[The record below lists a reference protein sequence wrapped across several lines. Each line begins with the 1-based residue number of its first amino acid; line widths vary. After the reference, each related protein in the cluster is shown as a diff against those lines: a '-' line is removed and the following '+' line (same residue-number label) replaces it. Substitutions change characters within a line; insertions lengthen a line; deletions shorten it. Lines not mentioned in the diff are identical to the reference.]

1 MAKIFVGSVTGGGGG
16 VTPNPTSG
24 VMPVNNAGLF
34 VDSLITSTID
44 VGNGTSVLLDDLL
57 LLIDIVTGSN
67 TGIKLDGNI
76 GEIIIDSLNGIH
88 LKGGVFID
96 NHLGDP
102 LLRFLSSG
110 ASDPSLKANATTLEV
125 RNGND
130 TNYLNFRANDI
141 IAENISYAFR
151 EFNFTGKSILSSN
164 VNANIT
170 LYNQAKTSFGLLQ
183 FGGIS
188 NSYPALKRSST
199 ELQVRLADDS
209 NFANIRAN
217 NLITEAPVTSTNTS
231 MGFRCNNGA
240 TNLMLLNLTGGLNIN
255 LAGAT
260 TNNASAILQADSTTK
275 GFLPP
280 RMTQANRTAIV
291 NPAIGLMVYQNDPG
305 NEGLYVYKTSGWTLI
320 V

>member
-34 VDSLITSTID
+34 VDSLITSSID

-57 LLIDIVTGSN
+57 RLIDIVVGST
-67 TGIKLDGNI
+67 TGIKLDGVI
-76 GEIIIDSLNGIH
+76 GEILIDTLNGLH
-88 LKGGVFID
+88 LKGAVFID

-110 ASDPSLKANATTLEV
+110 AGDPALKANATTLEV

-188 NSYPALKRSST
+188 NQFPALKRSALI
-199 ELQVRLADDS
+199 LQVRKADDS
-209 NFANIRAN
+209 DFTDIQAS
-217 NLITEAPVTSTNTS
+217 NLITEAGVLQSNNTNIQLRVSGTTTIIR
-231 MGFRCNNGA
+231 GTATGVQIANGA
-240 TNLMLLNLTGGLNIN
+240 VTP
-255 LAGAT
+255 
-260 TNNASAILQADSTTK
+260 NASAQLEIVSTSR

-280 RMTQANRTAIV
+280 RMTDLQRLAISS
-291 NPAIGLMVYQNDPG
+291 PAVGLIVYQTNG
-305 NEGLYVYKTSGWTLI
+305 TEGLYIYKSTGWTFI
-320 V
+320 I